1 MATFLKILI
10 FAALGIILCQVLLFG
25 TRARINPLGKPPIP
39 QPAFFLAKLCMCV
52 SIFLLGLEA
61 AIGNP
66 QLSIFATLSFVSLLL
81 GGTFL
86 FTHGF
91 AGLGKNLRV
100 GLPDEETMLVTS
112 GAYRWSR
119 NPLYVSLFCLFGASV
134 IYAFS
139 WLNLSA
145 AALGVFLHHRI
156 VLAEEKFL
164 RVRFKEFEAYAR
176 KVRRYL

>member
-1 MATFLKILI
+1 MATCLKILI
-10 FAALGIILCQVLLFG
+10 FAALGVVVCQVLVFG
-25 TRARINPLGKPPIP
+25 IRARINPLGKPPIP
-39 QPAFFLAKLCMCV
+39 RPAFYLAKLCMCV

-66 QLSIFATLSFVSLLL
+66 QLPLFAILPFVSLLL

-86 FTHGF
+86 FAFGF
-91 AGLGKNLRV
+91 AELGKNLRV
-100 GLPDEETMLVTS
+100 GLPDEVTTLVTS

-119 NPLYVSLFCLFGASV
+119 NPLYVSLFCLFGASL

-145 AALGVFLHHRI
+145 VALGVILHHRI
-156 VLAEEKFL
+156 VLAEETFL
-164 RVRFKEFEAYAR
+164 RGKFKEFDAYAK